1 MSGHKDHIKAY
12 MISCKI
18 SFQLMATV
26 FKENLPLLAFHSSIV
41 CLKQHLFQNIAENR
55 LGVLLEINDK
65 FITKLNVFS
74 YTIM

>member
-1 MSGHKDHIKAY
+1 
-12 MISCKI
+12 
-18 SFQLMATV
+18 MATV

-55 LGVLLEINDK
+55 LGILLEISDK